1 MDNTDNLTKKREE
14 RILQKKGSA
23 AGGAKIL
30 KIEKRREKV
39 KAIPK
44 KVVGAIKEVAGD
56 VLLAPLLPFKGAM
69 KKELKHKGID
79 PSGLTFKEIVLN
91 FYNQV
96 ISKKNNKNSSY
107 EEVNASDFI
116 NNTTFSMSF
125 EEVDSDNQAG
135 VAASMIST
143 IVQAIINLFKKAKER
158 RAEAKKAGMSEE
170 EYKKQTSEEEVR
182 LGEEGEKVQKEL
194 ETKAALDGEVK
205 KIDVKK
211 FIIYGVV
218 IGAVILAFYFLNK
231 KK

>member
-23 AGGAKIL
+23 DGGAKIL

-44 KVVGAIKEVAGD
+44 KIGKAVKQVAGD
-56 VLLAPLLPFKGAM
+56 VILAPLLPFKGAM

-107 EEVNASDFI
+107 EEVNANEFI
-116 NNTTFSMSF
+116 NNASFSMSF
-125 EEVDSDNQAG
+125 EEIEGDNQAG
-135 VAASMIST
+135 VAVTAIST
-143 IVQAIINLFKKAKER
+143 IVQAIINLFKQAKER

-170 EYKKQTSEEEVR
+170 EYKKQTSEEEAR

>member
-1 MDNTDNLTKKREE
+1 MDNSDNLTKKREE
-14 RILQKKGSA
+14 RILQKKGKS

-30 KIEKRREKV
+30 KIEKRREKI

-44 KVVGAIKEVAGD
+44 KVVGGMKEIAGD

-79 PSGLTFKEIVLN
+79 PSGLSFKEIVLN

-107 EEVNASDFI
+107 EEVNANEFI
-116 NNTTFSMSF
+116 NNASFSMSF
-125 EEVDSDNQAG
+125 EEVEQDNQAG
-135 VAASMIST
+135 VAVTAIST
-143 IVQAIINLFKKAKER
+143 IVQAVINLFKQAKER
-158 RAEAKKAGMSEE
+158 RKAAKEAGLSEA
-170 EYKKQTSEEEVR
+170 EYKKQSTEEEVR

-194 ETKAALDGEVK
+194 EEKAILDGNVK
-205 KIDVKK
+205 KLDVKK
-211 FIIYGVV
+211 VITYAVIIGVV
-218 IGAVILAFYFLNK
+218 VLAFYFLNK